1 MHWFISL
8 KQFNLRRQVCLL
20 TLCNAVRRYTRSRGR
35 YLARQEVVNL
45 SNRFSF
51 TNKGRLKS
59 ATRIAVEGRRSQ
71 LAYAD
76 LAKSTAKR
84 QVTMAIDN
92 KRRQAGYGRVDGN
105 HLKETMIAMID
116 RIGAPEAYRNEIM
129 AMDPDTLA
137 KMYTASS
144 LAFDVFYNYEGINLQ
159 DGYYSVDDSKISDLD
174 WFIGEYKRFAS
185 GQ

>member
-1 MHWFISL
+1 M
-8 KQFNLRRQVCLL
+8 
-20 TLCNAVRRYTRSRGR
+20 
-35 YLARQEVVNL
+35 

-51 TNKGRLKS
+51 TNKGRIKS
-59 ATRIAVEGRRSQ
+59 ATRIGVEGRRSQ
-71 LAYAD
+71 LAYVD

-105 HLKETMIAMID
+105 HLKETMVAMID

-159 DGYYSVDDSKISDLD
+159 DGYYSVDDSKIADLD
-174 WFIGEYKRFAS
+174 WFIAEYKRFAS

>member
-1 MHWFISL
+1 M
-8 KQFNLRRQVCLL
+8 
-20 TLCNAVRRYTRSRGR
+20 
-35 YLARQEVVNL
+35 
-45 SNRFSF
+45 SNHFSF
-51 TNKGRLKS
+51 TNKGRIKS
-59 ATRIAVEGRRSQ
+59 ATRIGVEGRRSQ

>member
-1 MHWFISL
+1 M
-8 KQFNLRRQVCLL
+8 KQFNLRRQVCLRFTCNGRAV
-20 TLCNAVRRYTRSRGR
+20 TLSRTRVSV
-35 YLARQEVVNL
+35 LQEVVNL

-71 LAYAD
+71 LAYTD

-105 HLKETMIAMID
+105 HLKETMVAMID